1 VPTPPGVAEYAF
13 ADDAEVNRIGG
24 TDGMDIWSMVFQGWP
39 GLVRTLL
46 VGVLAYVSLVAML
59 RISGKRTLA
68 KLNAFD
74 LVVTVA
80 LGSTLSAILLQE
92 SVALAEGALA
102 LALLILLQYL
112 VSALSVRSPA
122 FAQAVRSEPA
132 LLVRDGRYCLSAMR
146 RERITQDEA
155 LGAIRSSGGLS
166 IDEARTVILESDG
179 TLSVAL
185 RPSEETTARRPMDQ
199 PAGTVL
205 QSRAPKTEPRR

>member
-1 VPTPPGVAEYAF
+1 MDF
-13 ADDAEVNRIGG
+13 W
-24 TDGMDIWSMVFQGWP
+24 GMFFQGWP

-92 SVALAEGALA
+92 SIALAEGALA

-132 LLVRDGRYCLSAMR
+132 LLVRDGRYCLDTMR

-155 LGAIRSSGGLS
+155 LGAIRSSGGPS

-179 TLSVAL
+179 TLSVKL
-185 RPSEETTARRPMDQ
+185 RSSGGSVADQHPDHLPSSP
-199 PAGTVL
+199 L
-205 QSRAPKTEPRR
+205 QSRPPLPASRS